1 MNEESM
7 NETNEPD
14 DDLLP
19 EYNFDYSKAKP
30 NYFAHQLR
38 ERQIMVVLDPD
49 VASVFHST
57 EEVNRVLRALIQ
69 TMPTLVSP
77 P

>member
-1 MNEESM
+1 MND
-7 NETNEPD
+7 ETTNDTSLPD

-30 NYFAHQLR
+30 NPFARQLR

-49 VASVFHST
+49 VANVFRSA
-57 EEVNRVLRALIQ
+57 EDVNRVLRALIQ
-69 TMPTLVSP
+69 AMPAPTSTP
-77 P
+77 

>member
-7 NETNEPD
+7 NETNDQD

-49 VASVFHST
+49 VASVFRSA

-69 TMPTLVSP
+69 TMPAPGAP